1 MITIFGSAT
10 DIIYTIILVEVEKMR
25 FCDKLVNLRKKN
37 NFSQETL
44 AEKLNVSRQAV
55 SKWESGS
62 TYPDME
68 KMLLLCNI
76 LNCTLEELMDDGV
89 IKTSDKGNS
98 KFNLN
103 NWFNDFLKYI
113 TNSYN
118 MFCNM
123 VFKDKIK
130 CLLEMAFIF
139 VVIYFMCKIIYS
151 LVNIFL
157 IDLFVNIPKIGYV
170 IDSIFEGITTLI
182 LAVLGIIVF
191 LHLFKIRYLDYYVT
205 IEDRNVKEQVI
216 EDPIEK
222 DSKSSVFSKKE
233 QDRIIIRDPK
243 HSSFS
248 FFEGLS
254 RFIVFW
260 IKVFTVFFGVCVCF
274 GFVLFI
280 ICDVFLIMY
289 LKYGVIFFGL
299 LLAFLGCSFIAYLLI
314 EFIYNFVFNRV
325 HHYKRGFIMFVTS
338 LVLVGIGSAVSFNG
352 MLDFK
357 YVTDNS
363 DLKYVTDSMNIEM
376 TKNMI
381 IYNVDDVVID
391 NDRKDIKVEITHLKS
406 SGYDY
411 DVYGDGSY
419 YFYKNVSPAS
429 FFEVISNDIKN
440 KKIRNYNDAFDVKVK
455 IYISDDN
462 YKMLTTHDN
471 TSYEDE

>member
-1 MITIFGSAT
+1 
-10 DIIYTIILVEVEKMR
+10 MR
-25 FCDKLVNLRKKN
+25 FCDKLLNLRKKN

-123 VFKDKIK
+123 TFKDKIK

-139 VVIYFMCKIIYS
+139 VVIYIICGIIYS
-151 LVNIFL
+151 LVNTFL
-157 IDLFVNIPKIGYV
+157 IDLFLNIPKIGYI

-182 LAVLGIIVF
+182 LAVLGIITF

-205 IEDRNVKEQVI
+205 IEDRNAKEQVI
-216 EDPIEK
+216 EEPIEN

-260 IKVFTVFFGVCVCF
+260 IKVFAVFFGVCVCF
-274 GFVLFI
+274 GFVFFI
-280 ICDVFLIMY
+280 VCDVILIMY

-299 LLAFLGCSFIAYLLI
+299 LLAFLGCSFISYLII

-325 HHYKRGFIMFVTS
+325 HHYKRGFIVFVTS
-338 LVLVGIGSAVSFNG
+338 LLFVGIGSAVSLDSMF
-352 MLDFK
+352 DFK
-357 YVTDNS
+357 YVNDNS

-391 NDRKDIKVEITHLKS
+391 NDRKDIKVEITHLKNTD
-406 SGYDY
+406 YDY
-411 DVYGDGSY
+411 DVYWDGSY

-429 FFEVISNDIKN
+429 FFEVISADIKN
-440 KKIRNYNDAFDVKVK
+440 KKIRNYDEAFDVKVK

-462 YKMLTTHDN
+462 YKKLTTHDN

>member
-1 MITIFGSAT
+1 
-10 DIIYTIILVEVEKMR
+10 MR
-25 FCDKLVNLRKKN
+25 FCDKLLNLRKKN

-89 IKTSDKGNS
+89 IKSSDKGSN

-103 NWFNDFLKYI
+103 NWFSDFLKYI

-139 VVIYFMCKIIYS
+139 IVIYIICGIIYS
-151 LVNIFL
+151 LVNAFL
-157 IDLFVNIPKIGYV
+157 INLFLNIPKIGYV
-170 IDSIFEGITTLI
+170 IDSIFDGITVLI
-182 LAVLGIIVF
+182 LAVLGIITF

-205 IEDRNVKEQVI
+205 IEDRNVEKQVI
-216 EDPIEK
+216 EEPIEN
-222 DSKSSVFSKKE
+222 DNKSSVFSKKE
-233 QDRIIIRDPK
+233 HDRIIIRDPK

-260 IKVFTVFFGVCVCF
+260 IKVFAVFFGVCICF
-274 GFVLFI
+274 GFVFFV
-280 ICDVFLIMY
+280 ICDAILIMY

-299 LLAFLGCSFIAYLLI
+299 LLAFLGCSFISYLVI
-314 EFIYNFVFNRV
+314 EFIYNFVFNRE
-325 HHYKRGFIMFVTS
+325 HHYKRGFIIFVAS
-338 LVLVGIGSAVSFNG
+338 LLFIGIGSAVGLDS

-363 DLKYVTDSMNIEM
+363 DLKYVTDSMEIEM
-376 TKNMI
+376 ANNMN
-381 IYNVDDVVID
+381 IYNVDDVDDVVID
-391 NDRKDIKVEITHLKS
+391 NSRKNIKVEITHLKNTD
-406 SGYDY
+406 YNY
-411 DVYGDGSY
+411 DVYFDGSY
-419 YFYKNVSPAS
+419 YF
-429 FFEVISNDIKN
+429 
-440 KKIRNYNDAFDVKVK
+440 
-455 IYISDDN
+455 
-462 YKMLTTHDN
+462 L
-471 TSYEDE
+471 

>member
-1 MITIFGSAT
+1 
-10 DIIYTIILVEVEKMR
+10 MR

-37 NFSQETL
+37 NFSQEIL

-205 IEDRNVKEQVI
+205 IEDKNVKKQVV

-222 DSKSSVFSKKE
+222 DKESSVFLKKSR
-233 QDRIIIRDPK
+233 DRIIIRDPK

-260 IKVFTVFFGVCVCF
+260 IKVFAVFFGVCVCF
-274 GFVLFI
+274 GFVLFVI
-280 ICDVFLIMY
+280 FDALLIMY
-289 LKYGVIFFGL
+289 LKYGVIFFGFL
-299 LLAFLGCSFIAYLLI
+299 LVFLGCSFISYLVI

-325 HHYKRGFIMFVTS
+325 HHYKRGFIVFVIG
-338 LVLVGIGSAVSFNG
+338 LLFIGVGSAVGLDSVF
-352 MLDFK
+352 DFK
-357 YVTDNS
+357 YVNDNR
-363 DLKYVTDSMNIEM
+363 DLEYVTDSMYIKM
-376 TKNMI
+376 SKNMN

-391 NDRKDIKVEITHLKS
+391 NGRKDIKVEITHLKS
-406 SGYDY
+406 TGYDY

>member
-1 MITIFGSAT
+1 
-10 DIIYTIILVEVEKMR
+10 
-25 FCDKLVNLRKKN
+25 
-37 NFSQETL
+37 
-44 AEKLNVSRQAV
+44 
-55 SKWESGS
+55 
-62 TYPDME
+62 
-68 KMLLLCNI
+68 
-76 LNCTLEELMDDGV
+76 MDDGV

-216 EDPIEK
+216 EEPIEK

-338 LVLVGIGSAVSFNG
+338 LVLVGIGSAVSLDS

-357 YVTDNS
+357 YVNDNS
-363 DLKYVTDSMNIEM
+363 DLKYVADYMNIEM
-376 TKNMI
+376 TKNMN

>member
-1 MITIFGSAT
+1 
-10 DIIYTIILVEVEKMR
+10 MR
-25 FCDKLVNLRKKN
+25 FCDKLLNLRKKN
-37 NFSQETL
+37 NFSQEIL

-123 VFKDKIK
+123 TFKDKIK
-130 CLLEMAFIF
+130 CLLEIAFIF
-139 VVIYFMCKIIYS
+139 VVIYIICGIIYS
-151 LVNIFL
+151 LVNTFL
-157 IDLFVNIPKIGYV
+157 IDLFLNIPKIGYV

-216 EDPIEK
+216 EEPIEK

-248 FFEGLS
+248 FFWRTFKVYCFLDKSFCCFLWGLC
-254 RFIVFW
+254 VFW
-260 IKVFTVFFGVCVCF
+260 ICLICYLWCDPYY
-274 GFVLFI
+274 VLEI
-280 ICDVFLIMY
+280 WCYFLWTSSCI
-289 LKYGVIFFGL
+289 
-299 LLAFLGCSFIAYLLI
+299 LGM
-314 EFIYNFVFNRV
+314 FIYIIF
-325 HHYKRGFIMFVTS
+325 
-338 LVLVGIGSAVSFNG
+338 
-352 MLDFK
+352 
-357 YVTDNS
+357 DNW
-363 DLKYVTDSMNIEM
+363 
-376 TKNMI
+376 
-381 IYNVDDVVID
+381 
-391 NDRKDIKVEITHLKS
+391 
-406 SGYDY
+406 
-411 DVYGDGSY
+411 VY
-419 YFYKNVSPAS
+419 
-429 FFEVISNDIKN
+429 
-440 KKIRNYNDAFDVKVK
+440 
-455 IYISDDN
+455 
-462 YKMLTTHDN
+462 L
-471 TSYEDE
+471 

>member
-1 MITIFGSAT
+1 
-10 DIIYTIILVEVEKMR
+10 MR
-25 FCDKLVNLRKKN
+25 FCDKLLNLRKKN

-123 VFKDKIK
+123 TFKDKIK

-139 VVIYFMCKIIYS
+139 VVIYIICGIIYS
-151 LVNIFL
+151 LVNTFL
-157 IDLFVNIPKIGYV
+157 IDLFLNIPKIGYV

-205 IEDRNVKEQVI
+205 IEDRNAREQVI
-216 EDPIEK
+216 EEPIEN

-260 IKVFTVFFGVCVCF
+260 IKVFAVFFGVCVCF
-274 GFVLFI
+274 GFVFFI
-280 ICDVFLIMY
+280 VCDVILIMY

-299 LLAFLGCSFIAYLLI
+299 LLAFLGCSFIAYLII

-325 HHYKRGFIMFVTS
+325 HHYKRGFIVFVTS
-338 LVLVGIGSAVSFNG
+338 LLFVGIGSAVSLDSMF
-352 MLDFK
+352 DFK
-357 YVTDNS
+357 YVNDNS

-391 NDRKDIKVEITHLKS
+391 NDRKDIKIEITHLKNTD
-406 SGYDY
+406 YDY
-411 DVYGDGSY
+411 DVYWDGSY

-429 FFEVISNDIKN
+429 FFEVVSNDIKN
-440 KKIRNYNDAFDVKVK
+440 KKIRNYDDAFDVKVK
-455 IYISDDN
+455 MYISDDN
-462 YKMLTTHDN
+462 YKKLTSNRDN

>member
-25 FCDKLVNLRKKN
+25 FCDKLLNLRKKN

-123 VFKDKIK
+123 TFKDKIK

-139 VVIYFMCKIIYS
+139 VVIYIICGIIYS
-151 LVNIFL
+151 LVNTFL
-157 IDLFVNIPKIGYV
+157 IDLFLNIPKIGYI

-182 LAVLGIIVF
+182 LAVLGIITF

-205 IEDRNVKEQVI
+205 IEDRNAKEQVI
-216 EDPIEK
+216 EEPIEN

-260 IKVFTVFFGVCVCF
+260 IKVFAVFFGVCVCF
-274 GFVLFI
+274 GFVFFI
-280 ICDVFLIMY
+280 VCDVILIMY

-299 LLAFLGCSFIAYLLI
+299 LLAFLGCSFISYLII

-325 HHYKRGFIMFVTS
+325 HHYKRGFIVFVTS
-338 LVLVGIGSAVSFNG
+338 LLFVGIGSAVSLDSMF
-352 MLDFK
+352 DFK
-357 YVTDNS
+357 YVNDNS

-391 NDRKDIKVEITHLKS
+391 NDRKDIKVEITHLKNTD
-406 SGYDY
+406 YDY
-411 DVYGDGSY
+411 DVYWDGSY

-429 FFEVISNDIKN
+429 FFEVISADIKN
-440 KKIRNYNDAFDVKVK
+440 KKIRNYDEAFDVKVK

-462 YKMLTTHDN
+462 YKKLTTHDN